1 MHIPKKIYFLAGII
15 CGAVFLGDAGGD
27 LIVGTIASAGEL
39 AGGALNLSAESLG
52 NVGDVFD

>member
-1 MHIPKKIYFLAGII
+1 VHIPKKIYFLAGII

-27 LIVGTIASAGEL
+27 LIVGTMATAGEVVGS
-39 AGGALNLSAESLG
+39 AMNLSAESLG